1 MSEVTAQLN
10 RLRLAPRK
18 VRAISNLLKG
28 KDVDKCI
35 DQLEYFPRRSS
46 PHFIK
51 LINSGI
57 ANAER
62 NFNMVK
68 SNLYI
73 KDIVVDEG
81 VKLLRYRPK
90 SRGMTS
96 RIQKKT
102 SLIKIMFGERVAGLR
117 ADNKPKKEESAKNII
132 ESKPENQIKKP
143 EIKQEIGKK
152 RSIFGNIGR
161 KIFQRKSI

>member
-1 MSEVTAQLN
+1 MMQIVAQLN

-28 KDVDKCI
+28 KDVEKCLH
-35 DQLEYFPRRSS
+35 QLEHFPRRSS
-46 PHFIK
+46 THFIK
-51 LINSGI
+51 LINSAI
-57 ANAER
+57 ANAEH
-62 NFNMVK
+62 NFNMIK
-68 SNLYI
+68 SNLYV

-81 VKLLRYRPK
+81 IKLLRYRPK
-90 SRGMTS
+90 SKGMTS

-102 SLIKIMFGERVAGLR
+102 SHIKVLLGERVAGLR
-117 ADNKPKKEESAKNII
+117 VDAKPKKEELIKNIVD
-132 ESKPENQIKKP
+132 SKSENQTKKP
-143 EIKQEIGKK
+143 EVKQEIGKR